1 VNLDTKAKEIQ
12 TSRDIVKSILDY
24 GVNEVQK
31 LHIISL
37 LALELGNRQSM
48 IDIRA
53 AVKQNMPDFFQ
64 DNSTKLEV

>member
-1 VNLDTKAKEIQ
+1 MNLDERAKTIQ
-12 TSRDIVKSILDY
+12 TSRDIVSTIIDH

-31 LHIISL
+31 MHIISL
-37 LALELGNRQSM
+37 LALELDNRQAM

-64 DNSTKLEV
+64 DNQSKLEV

>member
-1 VNLDTKAKEIQ
+1 MSLDNKAKEIQ
-12 TSRDIVKSILDY
+12 ASRDVVKSILDF

-31 LHIISL
+31 MHIISL
-37 LALELGNRQSM
+37 LALELDNRQAM

-64 DNSTKLEV
+64 DNQSKLEV

>member
-1 VNLDTKAKEIQ
+1 MNLDTKAKEIQ